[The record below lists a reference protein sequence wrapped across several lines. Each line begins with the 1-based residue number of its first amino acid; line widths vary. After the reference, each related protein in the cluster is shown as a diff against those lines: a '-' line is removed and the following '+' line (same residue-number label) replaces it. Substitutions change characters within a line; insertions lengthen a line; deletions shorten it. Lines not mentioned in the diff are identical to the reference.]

1 MKDVGKGFEMI
12 SPEGTISTSRLL
24 EMFVDD
30 TYQLCN
36 TTANESIL
44 HQTAHN
50 LKHHS
55 KVIFITGGL
64 LALFKCIF
72 YHARFQFDRDGC
84 HEIMSLIDNIQQLPV
99 VTA

>member
-1 MKDVGKGFEMI
+1 MA
-12 SPEGTISTSRLL
+12 SPDGRITTQRLL

-36 TTANESIL
+36 SSSDGDIL
-44 HQTAHN
+44 QQIASN

-55 KVIFITGGL
+55 EAIYTTGRL

-72 YHARFQFDRDGC
+72 YH
-84 HEIMSLIDNIQQLPV
+84 V
-99 VTA
+99 